1 LVVETE
7 GSDRSVTSR
16 GRRFILLQVQWGEVA
31 MATRSVYSWLLAV
44 TLLTS
49 APVMAGDVAP
59 QAPETVTVV
68 LKDGSRLVG
77 TIAAEDDAAITVHTA
92 SGVELRLARDTI
104 ESVEHGKRGETP
116 SAAASDDPNDSRL
129 MFAPTGRPLGKGN
142 GYVSN
147 HDVLF
152 PGFAYGMTRNL
163 NVGGGVSMLPGL
175 GLDEQLFYGTA
186 QAAFRPSEKMAFAI
200 GGLYTKGGEGGD
212 DLEAAVAYG
221 VTTFGRPARS
231 LTLGFALASTPE
243 EEPQFD
249 ARGHYVGNE
258 RRWRSE
264 PILMVGGEASV
275 GRRLAFVSENWLFLD
290 RPLSEQAFGLALR
303 FFSNRISV
311 DAGFVIVP
319 EILDE
324 GFPIPWLSFS
334 YHFGPSR
341 SREASQSPGAGWRP
355 ERRNAS
361 AR

>member
-1 LVVETE
+1 
-7 GSDRSVTSR
+7 
-16 GRRFILLQVQWGEVA
+16 
-31 MATRSVYSWLLAV
+31 MATRRVCSWLLAM
-44 TLLTS
+44 TLLAG
-49 APVMAGDVAP
+49 APVVAGEAAP
-59 QAPETVTVV
+59 PAAETVTVV

-77 TIAAEDDAAITVHTA
+77 TIAAEDDVAITVHTA
-92 SGVELRLARDTI
+92 SGVELRLARDTV
-104 ESVEHGKRGETP
+104 ESVERGKRAETAL
-116 SAAASDDPNDSRL
+116 AAPPTDPNDSRL

-147 HDVLF
+147 HYVLF
-152 PGFAYGMTRNL
+152 PGFAYGLTRNL
-163 NVGGGVSMLPGL
+163 NVGGGVSTVPGL
-175 GLDEQLFYGTA
+175 GLDEQLFYATA
-186 QAAFRPSEKMAFAI
+186 QAAFRPSEKTAFSI
-200 GGLYTKGGEGGD
+200 GGLYTKGGD
-212 DLEAAVAYG
+212 DEVEAAVAYG

-249 ARGHYVGNE
+249 ARGHYTGNA

-303 FFSNRISV
+303 FFSSRISV

-319 EILDE
+319 EVLDE

-341 SREASQSPGAGWRP
+341 SREARHSSGIGGKPLV
-355 ERRNAS
+355 RNAS

>member
-1 LVVETE
+1 
-7 GSDRSVTSR
+7 
-16 GRRFILLQVQWGEVA
+16 
-31 MATRSVYSWLLAV
+31 MATRSVCAWLL
-44 TLLTS
+44 TTILLTS
-49 APVMAGDVAP
+49 APVVAGEAP
-59 QAPETVTVV
+59 RQAPESVTVV

-77 TIAAEDDAAITVHTA
+77 TIATEDDVAITIQTA
-92 SGVELRLARDTI
+92 SGLELRLARDTI
-104 ESVEHGKRGETP
+104 ATVEQGRRGE
-116 SAAASDDPNDSRL
+116 AAAAVPPTDPNDSRL

-186 QAAFRPSEKMAFAI
+186 QAAFRPSEKMAFSI

-243 EEPQFD
+243 SEPQFD
-249 ARGHYVGNE
+249 ARGHYTGNG

-324 GFPIPWLSFS
+324 GLPIPWLSFS

-341 SREASQSPGAGWRP
+341 SREARRGPGIDVGRGLRTAG
-355 ERRNAS
+355 

>member
-1 LVVETE
+1 VVVETE

-16 GRRFILLQVQWGEVA
+16 GRRFILLQVQSGEVA

-116 SAAASDDPNDSRL
+116 SAAPPTDPNDSRL

-147 HDVLF
+147 HYVLF
-152 PGFAYGMTRNL
+152 PGFAYGLTKNF
-163 NVGGGVSMLPGL
+163 NVGGGVSTIPGL

-186 QAAFRPSEKMAFAI
+186 QAAFRPSEKTAFSV
-200 GGLYTKGGEGGD
+200 GGLYTKAGGDD
-212 DLEAAVAYG
+212 DLEAVVAYG
-221 VTTFGRPARS
+221 VTTLGRPARS

-249 ARGHYVGNE
+249 ARGHYVGNA

-264 PILMVGGEASV
+264 PILMVGGEAKV
-275 GRRLAFVSENWLFLD
+275 GRQLCFVSESWLFLD

-311 DAGFVIVP
+311 DAGFVVVP

-341 SREASQSPGAGWRP
+341 SREARQSPGIGWKP
-355 ERRNAS
+355 EVRKAS